1 MDDKQ
6 LLRYSRH
13 ILLPQIDVRGQ
24 EKLLASR
31 VLIIGLG
38 GLGSPAAMYLA
49 ASGVGHL
56 VLVDSDRV
64 DLTNLQ
70 RQIVHAT
77 ERVGQDKTASAA
89 RGLEALNPGV
99 RVTTINKK
107 IEGTALEEQVNLADV
122 VVDAT
127 DNFASRFAINT
138 ACARAG
144 KPLIFGA
151 VVRFEG
157 QVAVFPPGGPC
168 YRCLY
173 AEGGG
178 PDEACATLGVLAPAA
193 GVIGSIQAVETHQ
206 GAARHRTDAGRPA
219 VAVRRAQY
227 GMARN
232 EIAQG
237 PGLPGVRH
245 AMNPTRLPRTIVN
258 QLLHLAQKS
267 PDEEICGLISRDRPR
282 LPELL
287 PRFTNTRPSDRKRFF
302 VLDPKAQIEAMR
314 AMRERGEEL
323 GAILSLASRLPARCP
338 RWRTSSST
346 NTPAKALP

>member
-49 ASGVGHL
+49 ASGVGNL
-56 VLVDSDRV
+56 VLVDHDRV

-77 ERVGQDKTASAA
+77 ERVGQDKVASAA
-89 RGLEALNPGV
+89 QGLDALNPGV
-99 RVTTINKK
+99 RVTTINQKL
-107 IEGTALEEQVNLADV
+107 EGAALEEQIQQVDA
-122 VVDAT
+122 VVDTT
-127 DNFASRFAINT
+127 DNFASRFAINE
-138 ACARAG
+138 ACMRAG
-144 KPLIFGA
+144 KPLISGA

-173 AEGGG
+173 TEGSG

-193 GVIGSIQAVETHQ
+193 GIIGSIQAVETLKVLLGIGQ
-206 GAARHRTDAGRPA
+206 TLAGRLLLFDALNMEWREMKLRQDPA
-219 VAVRRAQY
+219 CPV
-227 GMARN
+227 
-232 EIAQG
+232 
-237 PGLPGVRH
+237 
-245 AMNPTRLPRTIVN
+245 
-258 QLLHLAQKS
+258 
-267 PDEEICGLISRDRPR
+267 CGHP
-282 LPELL
+282 
-287 PRFTNTRPSDRKRFF
+287 
-302 VLDPKAQIEAMR
+302 
-314 AMRERGEEL
+314 
-323 GAILSLASRLPARCP
+323 
-338 RWRTSSST
+338 
-346 NTPAKALP
+346 

>member
-38 GLGSPAAMYLA
+38 GLGSPVAMYLA
-49 ASGVGHL
+49 ASGVGNL
-56 VLVDSDRV
+56 VLVDYDRV

-77 ERVGQDKTASAA
+77 ERVGQDKTTSAA
-89 RGLEALNPGV
+89 QGLAALNPGV
-99 RVTTINKK
+99 RVTTINQKL
-107 IEGTALEEQVNLADV
+107 EGAALEEQVQQVDA
-122 VVDAT
+122 VVDTT
-127 DNFASRFAINT
+127 DNFASRFAINA
-138 ACARAG
+138 ACMRAG
-144 KPLIFGA
+144 KPLVSGA

-193 GVIGSIQAVETHQ
+193 GIIGSIQAVETLKLLLGIGQ
-206 GAARHRTDAGRPA
+206 TLAGRLLLFDA
-219 VAVRRAQY
+219 LNMEWR
-227 GMARN
+227 
-232 EIAQG
+232 EI
-237 PGLPGVRH
+237 
-245 AMNPTRLPRTIVN
+245 RLRKDPLCPVCG
-258 QLLHLAQKS
+258 
-267 PDEEICGLISRDRPR
+267 EI
-282 LPELL
+282 
-287 PRFTNTRPSDRKRFF
+287 
-302 VLDPKAQIEAMR
+302 
-314 AMRERGEEL
+314 
-323 GAILSLASRLPARCP
+323 
-338 RWRTSSST
+338 
-346 NTPAKALP
+346 

>member
-6 LLRYSRH
+6 LLSYSRH

-38 GLGSPAAMYLA
+38 GLGSPVAMYLA

-56 VLVDSDRV
+56 VLVDYDRV

-77 ERVGQDKTASAA
+77 ERVGQDKTTSAA
-89 RGLEALNPGV
+89 QGLAALNPGV
-99 RVTTINKK
+99 RVTTINQKL
-107 IEGTALEEQVNLADV
+107 EGAALEEQVQQVDA
-122 VVDAT
+122 VVDTT
-127 DNFASRFAINT
+127 DNFASRFAINA
-138 ACARAG
+138 ACMRAG
-144 KPLIFGA
+144 KPLVSGA

-193 GVIGSIQAVETHQ
+193 GIIGSIQAVETLKLLLGIGQ
-206 GAARHRTDAGRPA
+206 TLAGRLLLFDA
-219 VAVRRAQY
+219 LNMEWR
-227 GMARN
+227 
-232 EIAQG
+232 EI
-237 PGLPGVRH
+237 
-245 AMNPTRLPRTIVN
+245 RLRKDPLCPVCG
-258 QLLHLAQKS
+258 
-267 PDEEICGLISRDRPR
+267 EI
-282 LPELL
+282 
-287 PRFTNTRPSDRKRFF
+287 
-302 VLDPKAQIEAMR
+302 
-314 AMRERGEEL
+314 
-323 GAILSLASRLPARCP
+323 
-338 RWRTSSST
+338 
-346 NTPAKALP
+346 

>member
-49 ASGVGHL
+49 ASGVGNL
-56 VLVDSDRV
+56 VLVDHDRV

-77 ERVGQDKTASAA
+77 ERVGQDKVASAA
-89 RGLEALNPGV
+89 QGLDALNPGV
-99 RVTTINKK
+99 RVTTINQKL
-107 IEGTALEEQVNLADV
+107 EGAALEEQIQQVDA
-122 VVDAT
+122 VVDTT
-127 DNFASRFAINT
+127 DNFASRFAINE
-138 ACARAG
+138 ACMRAG
-144 KPLIFGA
+144 KPLISGA

-193 GVIGSIQAVETHQ
+193 GIIGSIQAVETIKVLLGIGQ
-206 GAARHRTDAGRPA
+206 TLAGRLLLFDALNMEWREMKLRKDPA
-219 VAVRRAQY
+219 CPVC
-227 GMARN
+227 G
-232 EIAQG
+232 
-237 PGLPGVRH
+237 
-245 AMNPTRLPRTIVN
+245 NP
-258 QLLHLAQKS
+258 
-267 PDEEICGLISRDRPR
+267 
-282 LPELL
+282 
-287 PRFTNTRPSDRKRFF
+287 
-302 VLDPKAQIEAMR
+302 
-314 AMRERGEEL
+314 
-323 GAILSLASRLPARCP
+323 
-338 RWRTSSST
+338 
-346 NTPAKALP
+346 

>member
-13 ILLPQIDVRGQ
+13 ILLPPIDVRGQ

-56 VLVDSDRV
+56 VLADHDKV

-77 ERVGQDKTASAA
+77 DRVGQDKTASAV
-89 RGLEALNPGV
+89 RGLEAINPGV
-99 RVTTINKK
+99 RLTTLNRKL
-107 IEGTALEEQVNLADV
+107 EGTELAEQVRLADAV
-122 VVDAT
+122 IDAT
-127 DNFASRFAINT
+127 DNFASRFAIN
-138 ACARAG
+138 AVCVREG
-144 KPLIFGA
+144 KPLISGA

-157 QVAVFPPGGPC
+157 QVTVFVPGGPC

-193 GVIGSIQAVETHQ
+193 GVIGSVQAVEAIKILL
-206 GAARHRTDAGRPA
+206 GFGRTLAGRLLLFDALNMEWREMKLRRDPA
-219 VAVRRAQY
+219 CAV
-227 GMARN
+227 
-232 EIAQG
+232 
-237 PGLPGVRH
+237 
-245 AMNPTRLPRTIVN
+245 
-258 QLLHLAQKS
+258 
-267 PDEEICGLISRDRPR
+267 CGHP
-282 LPELL
+282 
-287 PRFTNTRPSDRKRFF
+287 
-302 VLDPKAQIEAMR
+302 
-314 AMRERGEEL
+314 
-323 GAILSLASRLPARCP
+323 
-338 RWRTSSST
+338 
-346 NTPAKALP
+346 

>member
-31 VLIIGLG
+31 VLIVGLG
-38 GLGSPAAMYLA
+38 GLGSPVAMYLA
-49 ASGVGHL
+49 ASGVGNL

-89 RGLEALNPGV
+89 QGLAALNPGV
-99 RVTTINKK
+99 HVTTINQKL
-107 IEGTALEEQVNLADV
+107 EGAALEAQVQQVDA
-122 VVDAT
+122 VVDTT
-127 DNFASRFAINT
+127 DNFASRFAINA
-138 ACARAG
+138 ACMRAG
-144 KPLIFGA
+144 KPLVSGA

-157 QVAVFPPGGPC
+157 QVAVFLPGGPC

-193 GVIGSIQAVETHQ
+193 GIIGSIQAVETLKVLLGIGQ
-206 GAARHRTDAGRPA
+206 TLAGRLLLFDA
-219 VAVRRAQY
+219 LNMEWR
-227 GMARN
+227 
-232 EIAQG
+232 EI
-237 PGLPGVRH
+237 
-245 AMNPTRLPRTIVN
+245 RLRKDPLCPVCG
-258 QLLHLAQKS
+258 
-267 PDEEICGLISRDRPR
+267 EI
-282 LPELL
+282 
-287 PRFTNTRPSDRKRFF
+287 
-302 VLDPKAQIEAMR
+302 
-314 AMRERGEEL
+314 
-323 GAILSLASRLPARCP
+323 
-338 RWRTSSST
+338 
-346 NTPAKALP
+346 